1 MELNFVEA
9 RIVEAVT
16 DIGEEG
22 IKDLKELNGRSVK
35 DEGAW
40 KCFVGTAIIKVKG
53 RALSLLHGSGLRQF
67 CGHRFTKTL

>member
-1 MELNFVEA
+1 VEA

-16 DIGEEG
+16 EIGEEG
-22 IKDLKELNGRSVK
+22 IKELKKEDGGSVK
-35 DEGAW
+35 DEGTW
-40 KCFVGTAIIKVKG
+40 KCFEETAIIKVKG